1 MKDPSGMASR
11 AHRIVCPFCESGEL
25 VATGPGFARCNSCAL
40 PLLGSALETLRDVIG
55 RHEVLRTVFPTVD
68 GEPHQ
73 HVLPLDDLDWE
84 LSVAEVAPACRAEIL
99 PVEIPSDPKCR
110 RLGFAPAWD
119 EVAVPPSDA
128 CTPLHNH
135 GKRR

>member
-25 VATGPGFARCNSCAL
+25 VATGPGFARCGSCGM
-40 PLLGSALETLRDVIG
+40 PLVGSTLETLREIVGRPDVLG
-55 RHEVLRTVFPTVD
+55 AHACECGHPEMRRLPDGVF
-68 GEPHQ
+68 HC
-73 HVLPLDDLDWE
+73 
-84 LSVAEVAPACRAEIL
+84 PACRAEIL